1 MVESMVLHLENLRVY
16 IMVGSMAVALVLSTA
31 GLSDYCL
38 VVMMDN
44 LKVSSSVESL
54 DHSKE
59 RKMVVEKAKLMAVLM
74 DCQMAAWKE

>member
-1 MVESMVLHLENLRVY
+1 M
-16 IMVGSMAVALVLSTA
+16 VLSTA
-31 GLSDYCL
+31 GVSDFGL
-38 VVMMDN
+38 VVMMDY

-74 DCQMAAWKE
+74 DCQMAALKE